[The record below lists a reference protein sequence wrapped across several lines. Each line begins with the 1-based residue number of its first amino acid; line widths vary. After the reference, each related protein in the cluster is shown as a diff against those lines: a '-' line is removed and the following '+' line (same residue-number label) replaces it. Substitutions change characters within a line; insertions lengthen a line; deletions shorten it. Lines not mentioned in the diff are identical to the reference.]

1 MQITVT
7 ISDKAIKNAVDYF
20 VESNLYDN
28 WDSNVL
34 KRAGVPKKADLVK
47 QIVADEKFIAQFS
60 KEMGKYIDDGDIMYD
75 VCCDLDHSVFNNIE
89 KQCEKAYEAICN
101 EEEAAERKAFEK
113 ESAARAKAE
122 QARKEA
128 EEEAT
133 VARVIAA
140 LKKQGYKIEKA

>member
-1 MQITVT
+1 MQLTIT
-7 ISDKAIKNAVDYF
+7 IADKAIKNAAEYV
-20 VESNLYDN
+20 VENHLFDDWN
-28 WDSNVL
+28 AETL

-47 QIVADEKFIAQFS
+47 QMVTDEKFIAHLS
-60 KEMGKYIDDGDIMYD
+60 KQLGKYVDDGDLLYD
-75 VCCDLDHSVFNNIE
+75 VVCDMDYLNKFY
-89 KQCEKAYEAICN
+89 QACEKAADELDA
-101 EEEAAERKAFEK
+101 EESAKEEALQAKHA
-113 ESAARAKAE
+113 AARAKAE